1 MPYANTDAMSAHL
14 AEIGRH
20 VSRGAHAI
28 LVVDGA
34 GWHSSRDLIVPA
46 NITLLT
52 LPPYSPELNRVENI
66 WQYLRQNRLAN
77 RVFDSYDAIV
87 TACCD
92 AWNALL
98 AIPERVAS
106 ITSRVWAQVNG

>member
-46 NITLLT
+46 NITLQT
-52 LPPYSPELNRVENI
+52 LPPYSTELNAVENI
-66 WQYLRQNRLAN
+66 GQFLGQNGLAN

-87 TACCD
+87 KR
-92 AWNALL
+92 LL
-98 AIPERVAS
+98 RRLER
-106 ITSRVWAQVNG
+106 TSRGPGALRI